1 MAIIDWDQFNENF
14 QYYDQEIIREV
25 IGDFFAEADDR
36 LVNLKKNIED
46 KDFVNLAFNAHSL
59 KSVVGVFMA
68 PRPHELAAQLEM
80 MGKQQTAEGLNDVFS
95 ELEIVIAALISELH
109 AYLKE

>member
-1 MAIIDWDQFNENF
+1 MTTIDREQFNENF

-46 KDFVNLAFNAHSL
+46 KDSVNLAFNAHSL
-59 KSVVGVFMA
+59 K
-68 PRPHELAAQLEM
+68 
-80 MGKQQTAEGLNDVFS
+80 
-95 ELEIVIAALISELH
+95 IS
-109 AYLKE
+109 A